1 MEPEEMKKRINI
13 IFFSI
18 CFIASLLA
26 EAYCILVLDGDLFS
40 VVGIGLV
47 VLITSYLLMD
57 SIQSKLAQSRDNIRS
72 YLDLIYSEESQKWNE
87 RYTEL
92 LNMHKATYTATK
104 KSSALLSEQFQEV
117 LVRMETLEANNAK
130 STQKLIDLQRKALE
144 GQKNA
149 LNLEINYGKE
159 NTKQLMKVLH
169 EEGSRFDHKEEL
181 VKILSCLEENKTL
194 IKEYFEKFERSYS
207 NVELFQESRQ
217 RTSQDQ
223 NNLLNGEE
231 TFDESFYET
240 LNTLDQIDMDMPKE
254 DNVLEPSWRLEDL
267 VPDTS
272 EALDRTEGATIDEE
286 YSVGTEVS
294 ILPEMAEDQVTPEM
308 DFASIEIESE
318 AMNQFEDTDGPVEEE
333 KEIAATVTPAVMPL
347 YDDPNKAL
355 TADEIAALFASFGQ

>member
-1 MEPEEMKKRINI
+1 MKKRINI

-18 CFIASLLA
+18 CFIAALIA

-40 VVGIGLV
+40 VVGIGAV
-47 VLITSYLLMD
+47 VLITSYLLLD
-57 SIQSKLAQSRDNIRS
+57 SIQSKLVQSRDNARR

-104 KSSALLSEQFQEV
+104 KSSAMLSEQFQEV
-117 LVRMETLEANNAK
+117 LVRMETLETNNAK
-130 STQKLIDLQRKALE
+130 SIQKLIDLQRKALE

-159 NTKQLMKVLH
+159 NTKQLIKVLR
-169 EEGSRFDHKEEL
+169 EEGSRFEQKEEL
-181 VKILSCLEENKTL
+181 LKILSYLEENNMLLKQH
-194 IKEYFEKFERSYS
+194 IEKLGRSYS
-207 NVELFQESRQ
+207 SGDLLQESRQ
-217 RTSQDQ
+217 RTKQDQ
-223 NNLLNGEE
+223 NNLVNGEE
-231 TFDESFYET
+231 TFEDSFYET

-267 VPDTS
+267 VPDRS
-272 EALDRTEGATIDEE
+272 EALDRTEGTIDED
-286 YSVGTEVS
+286 YSKVS
-294 ILPEMAEDQVTPEM
+294 EDYILPEMAEEQETPAM
-308 DFASIEIESE
+308 DFNSTEIESE
-318 AMNQFEDTDGPVEEE
+318 AMNQFEVMDGPVEEE
-333 KEIAATVTPAVMPL
+333 KEIAATVTPAVVPL